1 MFKRL
6 DDLIKKMDQW
16 RVNFLKN
23 NKPFSK
29 EQREVWN
36 ENCRVSNL
44 FAGEIELLKEEFKR
58 MSNESELKRRLN
70 EVFTLLKCIFN
81 DDINIDF
88 VNGKIKT
95 TKGEF
100 DEEEILNTLRLINV
114 KLTNDLKVNP
124 NSKYYKCMKCNEII
138 LTGETDTIQVCS
150 CGEFMFELEKE
161 EDRSYNDGF
170 TGC

>member
-1 MFKRL
+1 
-6 DDLIKKMDQW
+6 MDQW
-16 RVNFLKN
+16 RIDFLKN

-44 FAGEIELLKEEFKR
+44 FAGEIELLKDEFKR
-58 MSNESELKRRLN
+58 ISTESELKRRLN
-70 EVFTLLKCIFN
+70 DVFILLKCIFN
-81 DDINIDF
+81 EDINIDF

-95 TKGEF
+95 IKGEF

-114 KLTNDLKVNP
+114 KLDNNSKVNP

-138 LTGETDTIQVCS
+138 LTGETDTVQVCQ
-150 CGEFMFELEKE
+150 CGEYMFEYIKDNET
-161 EDRSYNDGF
+161 YNDGF